1 MGYAIVA
8 YFDFNT
14 DNRIKEMWKL
24 MADKSIDNYLINSEN
39 DAHFK
44 FDMFDNIDVISVERA
59 YENGRRV

>member
-8 YFDFNT
+8 YFDLNT

>member
-1 MGYAIVA
+1 
-8 YFDFNT
+8 
-14 DNRIKEMWKL
+14 